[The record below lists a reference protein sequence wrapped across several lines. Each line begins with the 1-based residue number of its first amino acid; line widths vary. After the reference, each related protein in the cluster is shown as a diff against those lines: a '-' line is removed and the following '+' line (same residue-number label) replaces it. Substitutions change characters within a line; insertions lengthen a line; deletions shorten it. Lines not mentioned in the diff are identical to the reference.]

1 MSKTML
7 GTYPFN
13 ASAKTVD
20 LSSIPDYTFQQLRLI
35 YNLTVRLPIYV
46 NTSSTFTGSMDGGS
60 LVFDASNAGMQNTD
74 ELEIIY
80 DDQSAQPVSVTN
92 PPADYPSTE
101 TVAAIAETNT
111 AIANLQTVLSEFSA
125 NLAEVTKNVA
135 VTLNGRATTGTGAV
149 VSTDGSTVTWPLTGA
164 LLNAVQMS
172 NTLITPDQ
180 GPVFIAVSWPA
191 GTEPEYGEFQS
202 VLAGFVAAYYDPDQ
216 VVSNGLSGGA
226 LPLAT
231 AQGTVAI
238 SLPHSVEFNNGSGST
253 YAADYDFGPE
263 WVVFIGYN
271 PVNGQVFIR
280 SVKGSHITNAGPFNT
295 GLTGLPVQAFIGVSM
310 SSSTPAN
317 AGLQLLSNAGL
328 AAIAASWGDYYYAWP
343 GYTNVADPDFQLLT
357 YDYETHDALESIETA
372 LTTAVSK
379 LSTIATNLPAKGSA
393 NSAASMPVTIATD
406 DAQWGTDGTGITQPT
421 GGSGARGWWSGIYSQ
436 ALAIVASL
444 GGDGAGESPANGT
457 GVRGWLRS
465 IYDRLTAGIGLNA
478 GTNII
483 GKVGIDQTTPGTTN
497 GVVVNNSALPA
508 GAATDTSVQAITTS
522 LGTKADSAASTDT
535 GTFSLIALTKR
546 LLTKI
551 PVLGA
556 AATASSMPTTV
567 ATDDAQWGTD
577 GTGITQPAGG
587 SGARGWWSGIYS
599 QALAIV
605 ASLGG
610 DGAGESPANGT
621 GVRGWLRSIYDRLT
635 AGIGLNAGTNI
646 IGKVGIDQTTPGTT
660 NGVVVNNSALPAG
673 AATDTSV
680 QAITTSLGTK
690 ADSAASTDTGTFSL
704 IALTKRLLT
713 KIPVLGAAATASSM
727 PTTVATDDAQWGT
740 DGTGITQPAGGTG
753 IRGWLSGI
761 FNLQNSTVSGGRVQT
776 RALTAATDTVTI
788 VASDT
793 TPSTQTITAAD
804 AATTSATGQGSQII
818 YTGTPTANSVAQFT
832 LAGQQ
837 TVGLQLTGVVAGN
850 LYQVEVSIDGTNWY
864 LRTLTLSAIT
874 WANISAN
881 CLGSVNVAGMKYLRV
896 RCTTYVSGTATV
908 ALTESLN
915 ESNITVSAPADI
927 VYPTASIT
935 ATGFYLFPVPQGYQS
950 AQFSIYG
957 TFSATMT
964 FVGTVDSAGVTAF
977 SAGAILTNAV
987 SSTGGTSSTTGA
999 GNFELAIPVGS
1010 KYVGVLVTAYASGT
1024 VSLSVSLSTRA
1035 ARVYSTGSSVSVT
1048 SATGGILGLTG
1059 TASDGMSISTSAL
1072 NVAQQMSYNGSNYD
1086 RLRNNTSGTITA
1098 SGAITSSAGST
1109 AQTNYNAKGVIVT
1122 LNITAYSG
1130 TSPTITLQLQT
1141 QDAAGNWVNIP
1152 GAATATIS
1160 AANGSYV
1167 LVLYPGIAA
1176 YSTSPGWAV
1185 SGALPRNWR
1194 VYSTIGG
1201 SGSPSI
1207 TCSLGYN
1214 YIL

>member
-421 GGSGARGWWSGIYSQ
+421 
-436 ALAIVASL
+436 
-444 GGDGAGESPANGT
+444 
-457 GVRGWLRS
+457 
-465 IYDRLTAGIGLNA
+465 
-478 GTNII
+478 
-483 GKVGIDQTTPGTTN
+483 
-497 GVVVNNSALPA
+497 
-508 GAATDTSVQAITTS
+508 
-522 LGTKADSAASTDT
+522 
-535 GTFSLIALTKR
+535 
-546 LLTKI
+546 
-551 PVLGA
+551 
-556 AATASSMPTTV
+556 
-567 ATDDAQWGTD
+567 
-577 GTGITQPAGG
+577 GG

>member
-1 MSKTML
+1 MNKTML

-13 ASAKTVD
+13 AAAKTVD
-20 LSSIPDYTFQQLRLI
+20 LSSIPDYTFKQLRLI

-60 LVFDASNAGMQNTD
+60 LVFDASNAGMQDTD

-101 TVAAIAETNT
+101 TVSAIAETNT
-111 AIANLQTVLSEFSA
+111 ALANLQTVLSEFSA
-125 NLAEVTKNVA
+125 NLAEVTRNTA
-135 VTLNGRATTGTGAV
+135 VTLNGRATVGTGAV
-149 VSTDGSTVTWPLTGA
+149 VSTDGSTVTWPLTGT

-191 GTEPEYGEFQS
+191 GTEPEYGDFES

-216 VVSNGLSGGA
+216 VISHGLSGGA

-238 SLPHSVEFNNGSGST
+238 TLPHSVEFNNGSGST

-295 GLTGLPVQAFIGVSM
+295 GLAGLPVQTFIGVSM
-310 SSSTPAN
+310 ASSIPAN

-343 GYTNVADPDFQLLT
+343 GYTNVADPDFQLLA
-357 YDYETHDALESIETA
+357 YDYETHEALESIETA
-372 LTTAVSK
+372 LTAAVSK
-379 LSTIATNLPAKGSA
+379 LSTIAANLPAKGSA

-421 GGSGARGWWSGIYSQ
+421 GGSGARGWWSGAYSQ

-444 GGDGAGESPANGT
+444 GTDGAGESPANGT

-465 IYDRLTAGIGLNA
+465 ISDRLTAGIGLNA
-478 GTNII
+478 GANIV

-508 GAATDTSVQAITTS
+508 GAATDTSVQAITAAIKATVNISGSVWFDPTTTPPTYYVRRESVNESTGAVTVAWFTPSGASASPTISNLSPVSNAAAIVNETLVYTATGAGTGYSIGDVLIHGYGVDTAASTPSVVYSIWLNATTGLVLASAPSSANYAAATQQITS
-522 LGTKADSAASTDT
+522 VDIGTKADAAASTDT
-535 GTFSLIALTKR
+535 GTFSLISLSKR

-556 AATASSMPTTV
+556 ALTAASVPTTV

-577 GTGITQPAGG
+577 GTGITQP
-587 SGARGWWSGIYS
+587 
-599 QALAIV
+599 
-605 ASLGG
+605 
-610 DGAGESPANGT
+610 T
-621 GVRGWLRSIYDRLT
+621 
-635 AGIGLNAGTNI
+635 
-646 IGKVGIDQTTPGTT
+646 
-660 NGVVVNNSALPAG
+660 
-673 AATDTSV
+673 
-680 QAITTSLGTK
+680 
-690 ADSAASTDTGTFSL
+690 
-704 IALTKRLLT
+704 
-713 KIPVLGAAATASSM
+713 
-727 PTTVATDDAQWGT
+727 
-740 DGTGITQPAGGTG
+740 GGTG

-818 YTGTPTANSVAQFT
+818 YTGTPTANSAAQFT

-927 VYPTASIT
+927 VYPVTAISG
-935 ATGFYLFPVPQGYQS
+935 AGFTLFPVPQGYSSFQI
-950 AQFSIYG
+950 AITG
-957 TFSATMT
+957 TFS
-964 FVGTVDSAGVTAF
+964 GTLLFMGAQDSAGVTSF
-977 SAGAILTNAV
+977 QTGATPVNSGYTSNAIPFA
-987 SSTGGTSSTTGA
+987 TAA
-999 GNFELAIPVGS
+999 GNFEGIIPVGC
-1010 KYVGVLVTAYASGT
+1010 KYVGVQCSVFTSGSPSVQ
-1024 VSLSVSLSTRA
+1024 VSLGARA
-1035 ARVYSTGSSVSVT
+1035 ARPYSTASNVSVT

-1059 TASDGMSISTSAL
+1059 SSADGASIGSSALSISQPVLFNNASW
-1072 NVAQQMSYNGSNYD
+1072 D
-1086 RLRNNTSGTITA
+1086 RQRNNTSGTITA
-1098 SGAITSSAGST
+1098 SGAIAASAGST

-1130 TSPTITLQLQT
+1130 TSPTIALQLQT
-1141 QDAAGNWVNIP
+1141 QDVAGNWVNIP
-1152 GAATATIS
+1152 GAATATIA

-1167 LVLYPGIAA
+1167 LALYPGIAA

-1185 SGALPRNWR
+1185 NGALPRNWR